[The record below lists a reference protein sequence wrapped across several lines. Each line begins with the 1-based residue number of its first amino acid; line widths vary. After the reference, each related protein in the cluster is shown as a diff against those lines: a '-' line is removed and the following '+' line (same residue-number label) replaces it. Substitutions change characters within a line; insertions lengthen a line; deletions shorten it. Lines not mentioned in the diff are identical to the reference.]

1 VVAQICLGQIGGV
14 FFFQDPMDAHN
25 PHACDI
31 ECLNRQ
37 GNVYNIIM
45 CPNPTAAKTVV
56 VAMEMALKEGRQDW
70 IPSFF
75 EDLESPSD
83 TRSDKR

>member
-1 VVAQICLGQIGGV
+1 MPKPPRERIQHHHVPQPA
-14 FFFQDPMDAHN
+14 
-25 PHACDI
+25 
-31 ECLNRQ
+31 
-37 GNVYNIIM
+37 NVYNIIM

-75 EDLESPSD
+75 QDLESPSVQEYKNRQEAVLHSVMED
-83 TRSDKR
+83 A

>member
-1 VVAQICLGQIGGV
+1 
-14 FFFQDPMDAHN
+14 MDAH
-25 PHACDI
+25 PHSCDI

-45 CPNPTAAKTVV
+45 CPNPTTAKTMVF
-56 VAMEMALKEGRQDW
+56 AMEMALKKGCQDW

-75 EDLESPSD
+75 EDLESPSVHEYKKRQEAVL
-83 TRSDKR
+83 RSVKV